1 AEHLLGLAG
10 VDFGGELVEPR
21 RQIVGDRLTR
31 LRPLREDGQI
41 VDAPLERI
49 AQRAIPF
56 DRLAP
61 LQDLLRRG
69 LIFPEVGV
77 GDALLYLRELVGS
90 LRGVKD
96 SSADRTRVGSG
107 PGIGGAVRRVEVSPC
122 QCQMPN
128 ANCRTSILPCA
139 ATPAAPPA

>member
-1 AEHLLGLAG
+1 EHLLGLAG

-21 RQIVGDRLTR
+21 RQIVGDPLTR
-31 LRPLREDGQI
+31 LRPLREARQT
-41 VDAPLERI
+41 VCAPTQRI

-61 LQDLLRRG
+61 LQYLLRRG

-77 GDALLYLRELVGS
+77 GDALFYLRELVGS

-107 PGIGGAVRRVEVSPC
+107 PGIGGAVRRAE
-122 QCQMPN
+122 
-128 ANCRTSILPCA
+128 A
-139 ATPAAPPA
+139 